1 MNIKNLALLWV
12 SVTLSFTLAGCS
24 TSKNSE
30 QSPDK
35 IAQVHTELAGSYYGR
50 QQYAVAL
57 QELGVALQAE
67 PNYAP
72 GYGVRGLVRMALHE
86 DELAE
91 ADFKRSLRLD
101 PKSSESHNN
110 YGWFLCQRGKP
121 KESLAQFAEAVSNPL
136 YATPEVAYANAG
148 MCAIDAGDM
157 QLAEAHLQRALILR
171 PGMPEAL
178 FGLSKVAF
186 VQNDFNSAKNYFF
199 RFQQAVNELNAAQL
213 GLAIQIER
221 KVFDRNSEASYTL
234 QLQKRFP
241 DSREA
246 QLLQA
251 GQ

>member
-1 MNIKNLALLWV
+1 MNIKNWLMLGVVAVLSLN
-12 SVTLSFTLAGCS
+12 VTGCS
-24 TSKNSE
+24 TPKNSE
-30 QSPDK
+30 QSADK
-35 IAQVHTELAGSYYGR
+35 IAQAHTELAGSYYGR
-50 QQYAVAL
+50 RQYAIAL
-57 QELGVALQAE
+57 QELGVALQAD

-86 DELAE
+86 NDLAE

-101 PKSSESHNN
+101 PKSSESRNN
-110 YGWFLCQRGKP
+110 YGWFLCQSGKP

-148 MCAIDAGDM
+148 MCAIDAGD
-157 QLAEAHLQRALILR
+157 LPVASGYLQRALILQ
-171 PGMPEAL
+171 PGMPAAL
-178 FGLSKVAF
+178 FGLSKVSF
-186 VQNDFNSAKNYFF
+186 VQNDFSSAKNYFF
-199 RFQQAVNELNAAQL
+199 RFQQAVDELNAAQL
-213 GLAIQIER
+213 WLAIQIER

>member
-1 MNIKNLALLWV
+1 MNIKNLALLCV
-12 SVTLSFTLAGCS
+12 SVIFSLILVGCS
-24 TSKNSE
+24 TSKSSE

-35 IAQVHTELAGSYYGR
+35 IAQAHTELAGSYYGR

-57 QELGVALQAE
+57 QELGVALQAD

-72 GYGVRGLVRMALHE
+72 GYGVRGLVRMALNE
-86 DELAE
+86 DDLAE

-121 KESLAQFAEAVSNPL
+121 KESLAQFIEAVSNPL
-136 YATPEVAYANAG
+136 YVTPEVAYANAG
-148 MCAIDAGDM
+148 MCAIDAGDI
-157 QLAEAHLQRALILR
+157 AAARGYLQRALILR

-178 FGLSKVAF
+178 FGLSKVGF
-186 VQNDFNSAKNYFF
+186 VQNDFASAKNYFF
-199 RFQQAVNELNAAQL
+199 RFQQAVEQLNASQL
-213 GLAIQIER
+213 WLAIQIER

-241 DSREA
+241 DSRES